1 MNEEMKVEPKIKD
14 LIELIWE
21 AIKQRRVLKFP
32 FESEGG
38 NSGDRDIKPYMVHSK
53 NEKEIKVAGVPREFW
68 SLPKEEQQKNVR
80 HYFLE
85 KIDIRVVRI
94 LSETFDDPGV
104 PRKIVVK
111 TTTAEVICRFIYNDE
126 DIEEVM
132 KSWVKIEGLDLR

>member
-1 MNEEMKVEPKIKD
+1 LEP
-14 LIELIWE
+14 
-21 AIKQRRVLKFP
+21 
-32 FESEGG
+32 
-38 NSGDRDIKPYMVHSK
+38 SK
-53 NEKEIKVAGVPREFW
+53 RGAAKKRKT
-68 SLPKEEQQKNVR
+68 L
-80 HYFLE
+80 FLE